1 MRINI
6 MQPDKQA
13 LSADKNFDRLV
24 ELLDREIKMP
34 DLAKQIPNGAHILH
48 GAYNDAALT
57 RTNLKLASKI
67 LLGMALGY
75 VEEAPL
81 VMVFEQKPGQFKIV
95 DLITQLQ
102 KQRVQMLITSL
113 QDELSDKAEELIAA

>member
-1 MRINI
+1 
-6 MQPDKQA
+6 MQPDNQA
-13 LSADKNFDRLV
+13 LSTDKNFDRLA
-24 ELLDREIKMP
+24 ELLDRETKTP
-34 DLAKQIPNGAHILH
+34 DLAKQIPDGAHLFH
-48 GAYNDAALT
+48 GAYNDEALT

-81 VMVFEQKPGQFKIV
+81 MMVFEQKPGEFKVI
-95 DLITQLQ
+95 DLITQVQ